1 MPDKTRFERE
11 LDEIL
16 ENAEGEKKPKGSRKR
31 QFEPFSTNVPKRKS
45 PANSSRI
52 RFNPGSLIILG
63 LLILAVAAFAPAAK
77 VPLAIVGALL
87 VVLGYVSWFRKGGSF
102 SAAGRFPGRSKGGR
116 PAERSGDGEPRVKYW
131 RGRRIE
137 EKPESTVPGDSA
149 DRGKIIDFGSPGDDL
164 DPSDRDQ
171 DAK

>member
-11 LDEIL
+11 IDEIL
-16 ENAEGEKKPKGSRKR
+16 ENAEGETKSKGTRKR
-31 QFEPFSTNVPKRKS
+31 QFKPFSPNVPKRRS
-45 PANSSRI
+45 PVNSGGI
-52 RFNPGSLIILG
+52 RFNSGSLIILG
-63 LLILAVAAFAPAAK
+63 LLILAVAAFTPAAK

-87 VVLGYVSWFRKGGSF
+87 VVVGYVSWFRKGGSF
-102 SAAGRFPGRSKGGR
+102 SPSRRNAGGR

-137 EKPESTVPGDSA
+137 EKPELPDSGGSPE
-149 DRGKIIDFGSPGDDL
+149 RGKIIDFGSPDDGSG
-164 DPSDRDQ
+164 PSDRDP